1 MVEVLLTVAS
11 LGLLAGFLKV
21 LVDVIEEC
29 EEEEDKQM
37 LADITF
43 VGIIMAVIGQVLG
56 KAHADFKHQVNEHFA
71 EKELMITF
79 DEEKAKDI
87 ELKTRK

>member
-1 MVEVLLTVAS
+1 
-11 LGLLAGFLKV
+11 
-21 LVDVIEEC
+21 
-29 EEEEDKQM
+29 M

-43 VGIIMAVIGQVLG
+43 VGIIMAVVGYILG
-56 KAHADFKHQVNEHFA
+56 KAHADFKHQMNEHLT